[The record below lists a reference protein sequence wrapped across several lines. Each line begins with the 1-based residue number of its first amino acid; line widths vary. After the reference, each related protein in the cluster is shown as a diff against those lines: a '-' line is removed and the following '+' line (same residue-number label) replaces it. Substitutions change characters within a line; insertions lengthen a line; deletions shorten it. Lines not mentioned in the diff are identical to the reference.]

1 MHPYPFGIIVPLPRC
16 AGVKLSI
23 CFLLR
28 QHASTYL
35 ISSLEFLDDQLPISQ
50 VGYREPYIWADVLQG
65 ASQILEKG
73 GILLMYDTETWTKLS
88 RKEGF
93 GMHVQASVCQD
104 LIFLH
109 CRGRC

>member
-1 MHPYPFGIIVPLPRC
+1 M
-16 AGVKLSI
+16 
-23 CFLLR
+23 
-28 QHASTYL
+28 
-35 ISSLEFLDDQLPISQ
+35 
-50 VGYREPYIWADVLQG
+50 GYREPYIWADVLQG

-104 LIFLH
+104 LIFYTAEGDVEY
-109 CRGRC
+109 C